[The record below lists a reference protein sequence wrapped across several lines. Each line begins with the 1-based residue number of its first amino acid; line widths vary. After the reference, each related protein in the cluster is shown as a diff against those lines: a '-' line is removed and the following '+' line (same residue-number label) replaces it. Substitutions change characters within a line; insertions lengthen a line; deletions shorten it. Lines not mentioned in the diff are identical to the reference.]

1 MNSATCL
8 LQPYRVQSDKTS
20 LVLAR
25 YEAGDYFLSNGGVA
39 SERKGR
45 FPPPQIGLKATV
57 NLQTKQSHKSSTGC
71 FVDRK
76 LWFTFFSEYKL
87 EVPWI

>member
-39 SERKGR
+39 SERRGADVCM
-45 FPPPQIGLKATV
+45 GM
-57 NLQTKQSHKSSTGC
+57 
-71 FVDRK
+71 K
-76 LWFTFFSEYKL
+76 LDNGVSE
-87 EVPWI
+87 